1 MRETRAVEENYDDY
15 SFNEEPSVILEKPP
29 KVVNAPIYQAPP
41 PPPPP
46 AFKEPDRGDTGSRSQ
61 LRMSMPQNE
70 PQFTSDKDL
79 NESLPEAYSSK
90 PPIPVIG

>member
-1 MRETRAVEENYDDY
+1 MRETRPLEVNYDDY
-15 SFNEEPSVILEKPP
+15 SFNEEPSIILEKPP
-29 KVVNAPIYQAPP
+29 KAGNAPIYQAPP
-41 PPPPP
+41 PPPP
-46 AFKEPDRGDTGSRSQ
+46 AFKEPERGNTASRSQ

-70 PQFTSDKDL
+70 PQFTSEKDL

>member
-1 MRETRAVEENYDDY
+1 MRETRALEVNYDDY
-15 SFNEEPSVILEKPP
+15 SFNEEPSIILEKPP
-29 KVVNAPIYQAPP
+29 KAVNAPIYQAPP

-46 AFKEPDRGDTGSRSQ
+46 PAFKEPERGNTASRSQ
-61 LRMSMPQNE
+61 LRMSMPH
-70 PQFTSDKDL
+70 FTSDKDP